1 MLYLSISLQWKFQR
15 NFMNKI
21 KFIFLT
27 LLSIN
32 LSAAIPNPP
41 DLGVGSYIL
50 YEPNT
55 KKVLASFNADAPVE
69 PASLTKL
76 MTSYVVADYIKEDF
90 IDLTDTPK
98 ISINA
103 WKTPGSRMFIRESTK
118 VPVSE
123 LIKGMIIQSGNDASV
138 ALAEHVAGSEENFSY
153 LMNEY
158 ARELGM
164 ENTSFNNAS
173 GLPDPL
179 NVTSANDLAVLTGE
193 LIKNFP
199 DHYRHYSQKSFTYAG
214 IAQKN
219 RNQLLWRDNT
229 SVTFDGV
236 KTGYTESA
244 GYCLVGSAVKDG
256 MRLVAVVLGSEDDKR
271 FNDVS
276 NLIVYGFRYFKTEKL
291 FEKNEPLKSVQVIA
305 GKKDNVNVGISEDV
319 VLTLQRDQR
328 DSLRYEVTAD
338 TTVLAPVNSM
348 DKAGTVRVFDGD
360 NNIVYESDLI
370 YLESVEELGFFR
382 RLIAIIWNWIKSL
395 FN

>member
-1 MLYLSISLQWKFQR
+1 
-15 NFMNKI
+15 MNKI

-27 LLSIN
+27 FLSIN

-138 ALAEHVAGSEENFSY
+138 ALAEHVAGSEENFAY

-276 NLIVYGFRYFKTEKL
+276 NLMVYGFRYFKTEKL

-305 GKKDNVNVGISEDV
+305 GKKDNVNIGISEDV

-338 TTVLAPVNSM
+338 ITVLAPVNLM
-348 DKAGTVRVFDGD
+348 DKAGTVKVFDGD

-370 YLESVEELGFFR
+370 YLESIEELGFFQ

>member
-1 MLYLSISLQWKFQR
+1 
-15 NFMNKI
+15 MNKI

-27 LLSIN
+27 FLSIN

-41 DLGVGSYIL
+41 DLGIGSYIL

-76 MTSYVVADYIKEDF
+76 MTSYVVADFIEKDF
-90 IDLTDTPK
+90 ISLTDTPK

-118 VPVSE
+118 VPVQE

-138 ALAEHVAGSEENFSY
+138 ALAEHVAGSEEDFTY
-153 LMNEY
+153 LMNEQ
-158 ARELGM
+158 AKELGM

-179 NVTSANDLAVLTGE
+179 NVTSAYDLAILTGE

-199 DHYRHYSQKSFTYAG
+199 EHYRHYSQKSFTYAG

-219 RNQLLWRDNT
+219 RNQLLWRDNA

-236 KTGYTESA
+236 KTGYTQSA

-276 NLIVYGFRYFKTEKL
+276 NLMVYGFRYFKTEKL
-291 FEKNEPLKSVQVIA
+291 FEKNDPLKSVKVIA
-305 GKKDNVNVGISEDV
+305 GKRDNVNIGIPEDV

-338 TTVLAPVNSM
+338 TTVLAPVNLM
-348 DKAGTVRVFDGD
+348 DKAGTVKVFDAD
-360 NNIVYESDLI
+360 NNIIYQSDLI
-370 YLESVEELGFFR
+370 YLESVEELGFFQR
-382 RLIAIIWNWIKSL
+382 IIAIIWNWIKSL

>member
-1 MLYLSISLQWKFQR
+1 
-15 NFMNKI
+15 MNKI

-27 LLSIN
+27 FLSIN
-32 LSAAIPNPP
+32 LSAAIPSPP

-229 SVTFDGV
+229 SITFDGV

-276 NLIVYGFRYFKTEKL
+276 NLMVYGFRYFKTEKL

-305 GKKDNVNVGISEDV
+305 GKKDNVNIGISEDV

-338 TTVLAPVNSM
+338 TTVLAPVNLM
-348 DKAGTVRVFDGD
+348 DKAGTVKVFDGD

-370 YLESVEELGFFR
+370 YLESIEELGLFQ

>member
-1 MLYLSISLQWKFQR
+1 
-15 NFMNKI
+15 MNKI

-27 LLSIN
+27 FLSIN

-55 KKVLASFNADAPVE
+55 KKILASFNADAPVE

-138 ALAEHVAGSEENFSY
+138 ALAEHVAGTEEDFAY

-179 NVTSANDLAVLTGE
+179 NVTSANDLAILTGE

-214 IAQKN
+214 ILQKN

-276 NLIVYGFRYFKTEKL
+276 NLMVYGFRYFKTEKL

-305 GKKDNVNVGISEDV
+305 GKKDNINIGMPEDV

-338 TTVLAPVNSM
+338 TTVLAPINSM
-348 DKAGTVRVFDGD
+348 DKAGTVKVFDGD
-360 NNIVYESDLI
+360 NNIIYESDLI
-370 YLESVEELGFFR
+370 YLESVEELGFFQ

>member
-1 MLYLSISLQWKFQR
+1 
-15 NFMNKI
+15 MNKI

-27 LLSIN
+27 FLSIN

-41 DLGVGSYIL
+41 DLGIGSYIL

-76 MTSYVVADYIKEDF
+76 MTSYVVADFIEKDF
-90 IDLTDTPK
+90 ISLTDTPK

-118 VPVSE
+118 VPVQE

-138 ALAEHVAGSEENFSY
+138 ALAEHVAGSEEDFTY
-153 LMNEY
+153 LMNEQ
-158 ARELGM
+158 AKELGM

-179 NVTSANDLAVLTGE
+179 NVTSAYDLAILTGE

-199 DHYRHYSQKSFTYAG
+199 EHYRHYSQKSFTYAG

-219 RNQLLWRDNT
+219 RNQLLWRDNA

-236 KTGYTESA
+236 KTGYTQSA

-276 NLIVYGFRYFKTEKL
+276 NLMVYGFRYFKTEKL
-291 FEKNEPLKSVQVIA
+291 FEKNDPLKSVQVIA
-305 GKKDNVNVGISEDV
+305 GKRDNVNIGIPEDV

-348 DKAGTVRVFDGD
+348 DKAGTVKVFDGD
-360 NNIVYESDLI
+360 NNIIYQSDLI
-370 YLESVEELGFFR
+370 YLESVEELGFFQR
-382 RLIAIIWNWIKSL
+382 IIAIIWNWIKSL

>member
-1 MLYLSISLQWKFQR
+1 
-15 NFMNKI
+15 MNKI

-27 LLSIN
+27 FLSIN

-138 ALAEHVAGSEENFSY
+138 ALAEHVAGSEENFAY

-276 NLIVYGFRYFKTEKL
+276 NLMVYGFRYFKTEKL

-370 YLESVEELGFFR
+370 YLESVEELGFFQ
-382 RLIAIIWNWIKSL
+382 RLVAIIWNWIKSL

>member
-1 MLYLSISLQWKFQR
+1 
-15 NFMNKI
+15 MNKI

-27 LLSIN
+27 VLSIN

-138 ALAEHVAGSEENFSY
+138 ALAEHVAGSEENFAY

-276 NLIVYGFRYFKTEKL
+276 NLMVYGFRYFKTEKL

-338 TTVLAPVNSM
+338 TTVLAPVNLM

-382 RLIAIIWNWIKSL
+382 RLVAIIWNWIKSL

>member
-1 MLYLSISLQWKFQR
+1 
-15 NFMNKI
+15 MNKI

-229 SVTFDGV
+229 SITFDGV

-276 NLIVYGFRYFKTEKL
+276 NLMVYGFRYFKTEKL

>member
-1 MLYLSISLQWKFQR
+1 
-15 NFMNKI
+15 MNKI
-21 KFIFLT
+21 KFIFLAF
-27 LLSIN
+27 LSIN

-41 DLGVGSYIL
+41 DLGIGSYIL

-76 MTSYVVADYIKEDF
+76 MTSYVVADFIEKDF
-90 IDLTDTPK
+90 ISLTDTPK

-118 VPVSE
+118 VPVQE

-138 ALAEHVAGSEENFSY
+138 ALAEHVAGSEENFTY
-153 LMNEY
+153 LMNEQ
-158 ARELGM
+158 AKELGM

-179 NVTSANDLAVLTGE
+179 NVTSAYDLAILTGE

-199 DHYRHYSQKSFTYAG
+199 EHYRHYSQKSFTYAG

-219 RNQLLWRDNT
+219 RNQLLWRDNA

-236 KTGYTESA
+236 KTGYTQSA

-276 NLIVYGFRYFKTEKL
+276 NLMVYGFRYFKTEKL
-291 FEKNEPLKSVQVIA
+291 FEKNDPLKSVKVIA
-305 GKKDNVNVGISEDV
+305 GKRDNVNIGIPEDV

-338 TTVLAPVNSM
+338 TTVLAPVNLM
-348 DKAGTVRVFDGD
+348 DKAGTVKVFDAD
-360 NNIVYESDLI
+360 NNIIYQSDLI
-370 YLESVEELGFFR
+370 YLESVEELGFFQR
-382 RLIAIIWNWIKSL
+382 IIAIIWNWIKSL

>member
-1 MLYLSISLQWKFQR
+1 
-15 NFMNKI
+15 MNKI

-27 LLSIN
+27 FLSIN

-41 DLGVGSYIL
+41 DLGIGSYIL

-76 MTSYVVADYIKEDF
+76 MTSYVVADFIEKDF
-90 IDLTDTPK
+90 ISLTDTPK

-118 VPVSE
+118 VPVQE

-138 ALAEHVAGSEENFSY
+138 ALAEHVAGSEEDFTY
-153 LMNEY
+153 LMNEQ
-158 ARELGM
+158 AKELGM

-179 NVTSANDLAVLTGE
+179 NVTSAYDLAILTGE

-199 DHYRHYSQKSFTYAG
+199 EHYRHYSQKSFTYAG

-219 RNQLLWRDNT
+219 RNQLLWRDNA

-236 KTGYTESA
+236 KTGYTQSA

-256 MRLVAVVLGSEDDKR
+256 MRLVAVVLGSGDDKR

-276 NLIVYGFRYFKTEKL
+276 NLMVYGFRYFKTEKL
-291 FEKNEPLKSVQVIA
+291 FEKNDPLKSVQVIA
-305 GKKDNVNVGISEDV
+305 GKRDNVNIGIPEDV

-348 DKAGTVRVFDGD
+348 DKAGTVKVFDGD
-360 NNIVYESDLI
+360 NNIIYQSDLI
-370 YLESVEELGFFR
+370 YLESVEELGFFQR
-382 RLIAIIWNWIKSL
+382 IIAIIWNWIKSL

>member
-1 MLYLSISLQWKFQR
+1 
-15 NFMNKI
+15 MNKI

-27 LLSIN
+27 FLSIN

-41 DLGVGSYIL
+41 DLGIGSYIL

-76 MTSYVVADYIKEDF
+76 MTSYVVADFIEKDF
-90 IDLTDTPK
+90 ISLTDTPK

-118 VPVSE
+118 VPVQE

-138 ALAEHVAGSEENFSY
+138 ALAEHVAGSEENFTY
-153 LMNEY
+153 LMNEQ
-158 ARELGM
+158 AKELGM

-179 NVTSANDLAVLTGE
+179 NVTSAYDLAILTGE

-199 DHYRHYSQKSFTYAG
+199 EHYRHYSQKSFTYAG

-219 RNQLLWRDNT
+219 RNQLLWRDNA

-236 KTGYTESA
+236 KTGYTQSA

-256 MRLVAVVLGSEDDKR
+256 MRLVAVVLGSGDDKR

-276 NLIVYGFRYFKTEKL
+276 NLMVYGFRYFKTEKL
-291 FEKNEPLKSVQVIA
+291 FEKNDPLKSVKVIA
-305 GKKDNVNVGISEDV
+305 GKRDNVNIGIPEDV

-348 DKAGTVRVFDGD
+348 DKAGTVKVFDGD
-360 NNIVYESDLI
+360 NNIIYQSDLI
-370 YLESVEELGFFR
+370 YLESVEELGFFQR
-382 RLIAIIWNWIKSL
+382 IIAIIWNWIKSL

>member
-1 MLYLSISLQWKFQR
+1 
-15 NFMNKI
+15 MNKI

-27 LLSIN
+27 FLSIN

-41 DLGVGSYIL
+41 DLGIGSYIL

-76 MTSYVVADYIKEDF
+76 MTSYVVADFIEKDF
-90 IDLTDTPK
+90 ISLTDTPK

-118 VPVSE
+118 VPVQE

-138 ALAEHVAGSEENFSY
+138 ALAEHVAGSEENFTY
-153 LMNEY
+153 LMNEQ
-158 ARELGM
+158 AKELGM

-179 NVTSANDLAVLTGE
+179 NVTSAYDLAILTGE

-199 DHYRHYSQKSFTYAG
+199 EHYRHYSQKSFTYAG

-219 RNQLLWRDNT
+219 RNQLLWRDNA

-236 KTGYTESA
+236 KTGYTQSA

-276 NLIVYGFRYFKTEKL
+276 NLMVYGFRYFKTEKL
-291 FEKNEPLKSVQVIA
+291 FEKNDPLKSVQVIA
-305 GKKDNVNVGISEDV
+305 GKRDNVNIGIPEDV

-338 TTVLAPVNSM
+338 TTVLAPVNLM
-348 DKAGTVRVFDGD
+348 DKAGTVKVFDAD
-360 NNIVYESDLI
+360 NNIIYQSDLI
-370 YLESVEELGFFR
+370 YLESVEELGFFQR
-382 RLIAIIWNWIKSL
+382 IIAIIWNWIKSL

>member
-1 MLYLSISLQWKFQR
+1 
-15 NFMNKI
+15 MNKI

-27 LLSIN
+27 FLSIN

-90 IDLTDTPK
+90 IDLTDAPK

-138 ALAEHVAGSEENFSY
+138 ALAEHVAGSEENFAY

-179 NVTSANDLAVLTGE
+179 NVTSANDLALLTGE

-276 NLIVYGFRYFKTEKL
+276 NLMVYGFRYFKTEKL

-338 TTVLAPVNSM
+338 TTILAPVNSM
-348 DKAGTVRVFDGD
+348 DKAGTVKVFDGN

-370 YLESVEELGFFR
+370 YLESVEELGFFQ
-382 RLIAIIWNWIKSL
+382 RLFAIIWNWIKSL

>member
-1 MLYLSISLQWKFQR
+1 
-15 NFMNKI
+15 MNKT

-27 LLSIN
+27 FLSIN

-138 ALAEHVAGSEENFSY
+138 ALAEHVAGSEENFAY

-276 NLIVYGFRYFKTEKL
+276 NLMVYGFRYFKTEKL

-305 GKKDNVNVGISEDV
+305 GKKDNVNIGVNEDV

-370 YLESVEELGFFR
+370 YLESVEELGFFQ
-382 RLIAIIWNWIKSL
+382 RLVAIIWNWIKSL

>member
-1 MLYLSISLQWKFQR
+1 
-15 NFMNKI
+15 MNKT

-27 LLSIN
+27 FLSIN

-90 IDLTDTPK
+90 IDLTDAPK

-138 ALAEHVAGSEENFSY
+138 ALAEHVAGSEENFAY

-276 NLIVYGFRYFKTEKL
+276 NLMVYGFRYFKTEKL

-338 TTVLAPVNSM
+338 TTILAPVNSM
-348 DKAGTVRVFDGD
+348 DKAGTVKVFDGN

-370 YLESVEELGFFR
+370 YLESVEELGFFQ
-382 RLIAIIWNWIKSL
+382 RLFAIIWNWIKSL